1 MASLPAAAAAAA
13 AAGASPERPSSSRQR
28 PSRLRNISRQR
39 LKRSSDEVAAKS
51 RIKLALAGKGS
62 NKAAEGLQL
71 RENTSYE
78 PPTSPPKVSGAPRPS
93 PLHRPPA

>member
-1 MASLPAAAAAAA
+1 MASLPA

-39 LKRSSDEVAAKS
+39 LKRRSVEVAAKS
-51 RIKLALAGKGS
+51 RIKLALAGKTS

-71 RENTSYE
+71 RENTSFE
-78 PPTSPPKVSGAPRPS
+78 PPTSPPKVHEALTTAFPKAI
-93 PLHRPPA
+93 PP